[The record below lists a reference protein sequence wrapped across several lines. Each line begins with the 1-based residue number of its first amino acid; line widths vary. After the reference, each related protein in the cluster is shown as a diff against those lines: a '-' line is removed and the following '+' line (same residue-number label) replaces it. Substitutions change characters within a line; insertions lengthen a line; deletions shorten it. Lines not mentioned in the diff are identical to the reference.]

1 MKNLI
6 VLSLMATLFTGC
18 ATSRIEG
25 WKRLIGG
32 KVTSKKELRAE
43 LKKAKRHWRKRDQK
57 AELKTALKSFEV
69 VANSSD
75 QPYEAMK
82 YLTRGYY
89 LLADGH
95 TEEME
100 EKKKLWEV
108 GIAWGEKAMATNS
121 EFKKRVVDNGEKIED
136 TLKYLTKSEIGAI
149 YWTASNLGKWGKNS
163 GIVTV
168 LKYKTRIKNMINRVG
183 ELDKNFFYGAFNRYW
198 GAYYAVAPGFA
209 GGDMNKSWDN
219 FQAAI
224 KIEKNYLG
232 NYVLVADYWAK
243 KKGDKK
249 LFQDQLKKALNGNVN
264 AIPALKPENTIE
276 KRKAK
281 KLLSQMD
288 ELF

>member
-1 MKNLI
+1 MKNFI
-6 VLSLMATLFTGC
+6 VLAMISVLVTGC

-32 KVTSKKELRAE
+32 KAISKKELRSE
-43 LKKAKRHWRKRDQK
+43 MKKAKRHWSKRDDK
-57 AELKTALKSFEV
+57 SELEKSLKGFEV

-82 YLTRGYY
+82 YLSRGYY

-100 EKKKLWEV
+100 EKKRLWEV
-108 GIAWGEKAMATNS
+108 GIAWGEKAMATNP
-121 EFKKRVVDNGEKIED
+121 EFKKRVIDNGEKIED
-136 TLKYLTKSEIGAI
+136 VLKYLTKNEIEAI

-163 GIVTV
+163 GIATV
-168 LKYKTRIKNMINRVG
+168 LKYKTQIKNMINRVG
-183 ELDKNFFYGAFNRYW
+183 ELDKDFFYGAFNRYW

-209 GGDMNKSWDN
+209 GGDMDKSWDN

-224 KIEKNYLG
+224 KIQKNYLG
-232 NYVLVADYWAK
+232 NYVLVADYWAQ

-249 LFQDQLKKALNGNVN
+249 LFTSQLKKVLAGNVN
-264 AIPALKPENTIE
+264 AIPAIKPENIIE
-276 KRKAK
+276 QRKAK
-281 KLLSQMD
+281 KLLSKIN

>member
-1 MKNLI
+1 MRNLI
-6 VLSLMATLFTGC
+6 VLGMISIFVTGC

-32 KVTSKKELRAE
+32 KAASKKELRSE
-43 LKKAKRHWRKRDQK
+43 MKKAKRHWNKRHEKSELEKSLK
-57 AELKTALKSFEV
+57 AFEA

-75 QPYEAMK
+75 SPYEAMK
-82 YLTRGYY
+82 YLARGYY

-95 TEEME
+95 TEDME
-100 EKKKLWEV
+100 EKKRLWEV

-121 EFKKRVVDNGEKIED
+121 EFKKRVIDNGEKIED
-136 TLKYLTKSEIGAI
+136 VLKYLTKSEIEAI
-149 YWTASNLGKWGKNS
+149 YWTATNLGKWGKNS

-209 GGDMNKSWDN
+209 GGDMDKSWNN
-219 FQAAI
+219 FQSAI

-243 KKGDKK
+243 KKGDQK
-249 LFQDQLKKALNGNVN
+249 LFKSELRKVLAGNVN
-264 AIPALKPENTIE
+264 AIPAIRSENIIE
-276 KRKAK
+276 QRKAK
-281 KLLSQMD
+281 KLLSMMD

>member
-6 VLSLMATLFTGC
+6 ILSLMATLFTGC

-43 LKKAKRHWRKRDQK
+43 LKKAKKHWRKRDQK
-57 AELKTALKSFEV
+57 AELEKALKSFEV

-108 GIAWGEKAMATNS
+108 GIAWGEKAMATNP

-136 TLKYLTKSEIGAI
+136 TLKYLTKSEIEAI
-149 YWTASNLGKWGKNS
+149 YWTATNLGKWGKNS
-163 GIVTV
+163 GIATV

-249 LFQDQLKKALNGNVN
+249 LFQSQLKKVLKGNVN
-264 AIPALKPENTIE
+264 AIPALRPENTIE
-276 KRKAK
+276 QRKAK

>member
-57 AELKTALKSFEV
+57 AELETALKSFEV

-75 QPYEAMK
+75 RPYEAMK

-136 TLKYLTKSEIGAI
+136 TLKYLTKSEIEAI

-163 GIVTV
+163 GIATV

-209 GGDMNKSWDN
+209 GGDMSKSWDN

-243 KKGDKK
+243 KKGDRK